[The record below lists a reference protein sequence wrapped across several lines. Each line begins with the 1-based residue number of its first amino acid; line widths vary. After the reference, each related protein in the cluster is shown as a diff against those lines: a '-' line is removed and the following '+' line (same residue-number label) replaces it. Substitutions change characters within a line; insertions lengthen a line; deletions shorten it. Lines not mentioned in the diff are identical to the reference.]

1 MATSGTTD
9 FTLRVD
15 EIIEEAFERC
25 GLQTRKGYDLDT
37 ARRSLNILF
46 AEWANRGLNL
56 WKITQGS
63 KTLVASQPSYS
74 FSSPEEQGI
83 VDILSAI
90 VNNGTN
96 DFSVDRVSRMAYL
109 DLPNKTETGQPSE
122 WYFER
127 TLVPTLY
134 VYTSPDDTKTYTF
147 KYYALRRIED
157 AGAYSNDVDLP
168 FRFIPCM
175 CAGLAYYIAMKKAP
189 DRVQLLKQVYE
200 EEFAR
205 AAAEDATR
213 ASIHLVPAQGYLGG
227 F

>member
-157 AGAYSNDVDLP
+157 AGSYSNDVDLP

-213 ASIHLVPAQGYLGG
+213 ASIHLVPAQGYLGV

>member
-109 DLPNKTETGQPSE
+109 DLPNKTQTGQPSE

-157 AGAYSNDVDLP
+157 AGSYSNDVDLP

>member
-1 MATSGTTD
+1 
-9 FTLRVD
+9 
-15 EIIEEAFERC
+15 
-25 GLQTRKGYDLDT
+25 
-37 ARRSLNILF
+37 
-46 AEWANRGLNL
+46 LNL

-175 CAGLAYYIAMKKAP
+175 CAGLAYYIAMKRAP

>member
-1 MATSGTTD
+1 MPTSGTTE
-9 FTLRVD
+9 FNLKID

-37 ARRSLNILF
+37 ARRSLDIMF
-46 AEWANRGLNL
+46 SEWANRGLNL

-74 FSSPEEQGI
+74 FSSPEERGI
-83 VDILSAI
+83 IDVLSA
-90 VNNGTN
+90 VFNNGTN
-96 DFSVDRVSRMAYL
+96 DYAVDRISRMAYL
-109 DLPNKTETGQPSE
+109 DLPKKTETGQPSE

-127 TLVPTLY
+127 TLTPTLY

-157 AGAYSNDVDLP
+157 AGTYTNDVDLP

-175 CAGLAYYIAMKKAP
+175 CAGLAYYIAMKRAP
-189 DRVQLLKQVYE
+189 DRMQMLKSVYE
-200 EEFAR
+200 EEFNR
-205 AAAEDATR
+205 AAFEDVDR
-213 ASIHLVPAQGYLGG
+213 ANLSLVPRRDYYG
-227 F
+227 FN

>member
-1 MATSGTTD
+1 MPTSGTTD

-25 GLQTRKGYDLDT
+25 GLQTRKGYDLET

-74 FSSPEEQGI
+74 FSSPEEKGI
-83 VDILSAI
+83 VDVLSAI

-96 DFSVDRVSRMAYL
+96 DYSVDRISRMAYL

-157 AGAYSNDVDLP
+157 AGAYSNTTDLP
-168 FRFIPCM
+168 FRFIPAMVC
-175 CAGLAYYIAMKKAP
+175 GLAYYIAMKRAP
-189 DRVQLLKQVYE
+189 DRIQLLKQVYE

>member
-1 MATSGTTD
+1 MPTSGTTE
-9 FTLRVD
+9 FNLSVD

-25 GLQTRKGYDLDT
+25 GLQTRKGYDLET

-90 VNNGTN
+90 VNNETN
-96 DFSVDRVSRMAYL
+96 DYAVDRISRMSYL
-109 DLPNKTETGQPSE
+109 DLPNKTETGMPSE

-127 TLVPTLY
+127 TLIPTLY
-134 VYTSPDDTKTYTF
+134 VYTSPDTTKTYTF

-157 AGAYSNDVDLP
+157 AGSYRDNVDLP
-168 FRFIPCM
+168 FRFIPAMVC
-175 CAGLAYYIAMKKAP
+175 GLAYYIAMKKAP
-189 DRVQLLKQVYE
+189 DRIQLLKQVYE

-213 ASIHLVPAQGYLGG
+213 ASVHLVPAQGYLGG

>member
-157 AGAYSNDVDLP
+157 AGSYSNDVDLP

>member
-1 MATSGTTD
+1 MPTSGTTD
-9 FTLRVD
+9 FTLSVD

-96 DFSVDRVSRMAYL
+96 DFSVDRDSRMAYL

-157 AGAYSNDVDLP
+157 AGSYSNDVDLP

>member
-1 MATSGTTD
+1 MPTSGTTE
-9 FTLRVD
+9 FNLKID

-37 ARRSLNILF
+37 ARRSLDIMF
-46 AEWANRGLNL
+46 SEWANRGLKL

-63 KTLVASQPSYS
+63 KTLVGRQPSYS
-74 FSSPEEQGI
+74 FSSPEERGI
-83 VDILSAI
+83 IDVLSAV

-96 DFSVDRVSRMAYL
+96 DYAVDRISRMAYL
-109 DLPNKTETGQPSE
+109 DLPKKTETGQPSE

-127 TLVPTLY
+127 TLTPTLY

-157 AGAYSNDVDLP
+157 AGTYTNDVDLP

-175 CAGLAYYIAMKKAP
+175 CAGLAYYI
-189 DRVQLLKQVYE
+189 VYE
-200 EEFAR
+200 K
-205 AAAEDATR
+205 
-213 ASIHLVPAQGYLGG
+213 SS
-227 F
+227 

>member
-1 MATSGTTD
+1 MPTSGTTE
-9 FTLRVD
+9 FNLSID

-25 GLQTRKGYDLDT
+25 GLQTRKGYDLET

-56 WKITQGS
+56 WKITLGS
-63 KTLVASQPSYS
+63 KTLVASQPNYS
-74 FSSPEEQGI
+74 FSSNEEQGI
-83 VDILSAI
+83 IDILSAV

-96 DFSVDRVSRMAYL
+96 DYAVDRISRMAYL
-109 DLPNKTETGQPSE
+109 DLPEKTLTGQPSE

-127 TLVPTLY
+127 TLIPTLY

-147 KYYALRRIED
+147 KYYALRRIQD

-168 FRFIPCM
+168 FRFIPAMVC
-175 CAGLAYYIAMKKAP
+175 GLAYYIAMKRAP
-189 DRVQLLKQVYE
+189 DRIQLLKQVYE

>member
-1 MATSGTTD
+1 MPTSGTTEFNLQID
-9 FTLRVD
+9 D
-15 EIIEEAFERC
+15 IIEEAFERC
-25 GLQTRKGYDLDT
+25 GLQTRKGYDLET
-37 ARRSLNILF
+37 ARRSLNIMF

-56 WKITQGS
+56 WKITEGS
-63 KTLVASQPSYS
+63 KTLVASQPSYN
-74 FSSPEEQGI
+74 FSSNEEQGI
-83 VDILSAI
+83 IDILSAV

-96 DFSVDRVSRMAYL
+96 DYAVDRISRMSYL
-109 DLPNKTETGQPSE
+109 DLPKKTETGQPSE

-157 AGAYSNDVDLP
+157 AGAYSNTTDLP
-168 FRFIPCM
+168 FRFIPAMVC
-175 CAGLAYYIAMKKAP
+175 GLAYYIAMKRAP
-189 DRVQLLKQVYE
+189 DRIQLLKQVYE

>member
-1 MATSGTTD
+1 MATSGTTN

-157 AGAYSNDVDLP
+157 AGSYSNDVDLP

>member
-175 CAGLAYYIAMKKAP
+175 CAGLAYYIAMKRAP

>member
-37 ARRSLNILF
+37 ARRSLDIMF
-46 AEWANRGLNL
+46 SEWANRGLNL

-63 KTLVASQPSYS
+63 KTLVGSQPSYS
-74 FSSPEEQGI
+74 FSSPEERGI
-83 VDILSAI
+83 IDVLSAV

-96 DFSVDRVSRMAYL
+96 DYAVDRISRMAYL
-109 DLPNKTETGQPSE
+109 DLPKKTETGQPSE

-127 TLVPTLY
+127 TLTPTLY

-157 AGAYSNDVDLP
+157 AGTYTNDVDLP

-175 CAGLAYYIAMKKAP
+175 CAGLAYYIAMKRAP
-189 DRVQLLKQVYE
+189 DRIQLLKQVYE